1 MLLFHI
7 EIKIINI
14 KSFKYLDINTN
25 RELPNAVRYFLFS
38 QVVVEY
44 LNIHKSDNNFKIKV
58 NNLVFQRAKICS
70 LNFKNIFNRKI

>member
-1 MLLFHI
+1 MQ
-7 EIKIINI
+7 
-14 KSFKYLDINTN
+14 SDI
-25 RELPNAVRYFLFS
+25 FLFS